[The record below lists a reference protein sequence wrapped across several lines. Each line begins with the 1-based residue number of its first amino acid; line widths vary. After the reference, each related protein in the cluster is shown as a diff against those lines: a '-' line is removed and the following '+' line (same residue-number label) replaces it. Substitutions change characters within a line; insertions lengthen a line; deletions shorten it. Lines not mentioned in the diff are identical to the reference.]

1 MLRSKFAATA
11 LAAAA
16 FLCSLSVGVLPAAAA
31 PADVPQAFRQDP
43 LLYYF
48 DVRFADALRYG
59 ETVLADASTPE
70 LLRDRT
76 LVTIATVRCAQ
87 RRNADA
93 RAAFLRM
100 LESSPMKD
108 LELPA
113 RLPPAVTALFY
124 QLRDSLCLAHFDE
137 LVEKKQLSS
146 NIRTIAVG
154 DIENNS
160 IIRAKYDM
168 DQFSRGLV
176 HVLTSELA
184 SASQLKIVDRQRLN
198 VLLQELDLA
207 RDPSAMDPKNRV
219 RLGKLT
225 GAQSY
230 LFGQVMQLEETR
242 LRYDLRWV
250 DTSTGEILLAR
261 SVEGSFASAA
271 DLLKLE
277 HALLVDTFAPAMDQ
291 ILRARG
297 ESSNLRQELEKS
309 LRERGGK
316 IQRNTYV
323 RAIEERGR
331 ALQLEST
338 GAFGP
343 AADVW
348 DRIATLAPEEKDA
361 AVRAKSLRAFGSGK
375 AN

>member
-1 MLRSKFAATA
+1 MLRSKLPPCAVAFLLV
-11 LAAAA
+11 LAA
-16 FLCSLSVGVLPAAAA
+16 GVASAA
-31 PADVPQAFRQDP
+31 PPNVPESFRQDP

-70 LLRDRT
+70 QLRDRT

-113 RLPPAVTALFY
+113 RLPPAVTTLFY
-124 QLRDSLCLAHFDE
+124 QLRDSLCLAHYDE
-137 LVEKKQLSS
+137 LVAKNQLSS
-146 NIRTIAVG
+146 DIRTIAVG

-160 IIRAKYDM
+160 IVRAKYDM

-184 SASQLKIVDRQRLN
+184 TASQLKIVDRQRLN
-198 VLLQELDLA
+198 VLLKELELS

-230 LFGQVMQLEETR
+230 LFGQVMQLEESR

-261 SVEGSFASAA
+261 AVEGSFASAA

-277 HALLVDTFAPAMDQ
+277 HALLVETFAPAMEE

-297 ESSNLRQELEKS
+297 EASNLRQELENS
-309 LRERGGK
+309 LRDRGK
-316 IQRNTYV
+316 RVRKDSYV

-338 GAFGP
+338 GAYG
-343 AADVW
+343 AAAEAW

-361 AVRAKSLRAFGSGK
+361 AVRAKSLRAFGRER